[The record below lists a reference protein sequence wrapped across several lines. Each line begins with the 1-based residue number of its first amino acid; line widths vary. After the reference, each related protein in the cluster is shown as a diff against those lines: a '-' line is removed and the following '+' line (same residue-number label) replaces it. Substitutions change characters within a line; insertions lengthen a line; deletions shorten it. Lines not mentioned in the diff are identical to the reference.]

1 MVFADFNLSQRIER
15 TDARITAAFADAR
28 AKISPEYGAEWIE
41 VAGAYAIFDGVE
53 SPCTQTFGL
62 GMFGEVTNEDL
73 DKIEAFFKERNS
85 PISHEVSPLADASV
99 LALLNER
106 GYTPIEYTNVMF
118 QTLGESERNLA
129 LNPKI
134 KTKIIGEDKVLLWA
148 ETSANGWISE
158 MPDHGDFMKEFGR
171 ISASCD
177 GCYSFLAE
185 IDEKPIATGAL
196 FIFGGVA
203 EAAGASTIP
212 EGRKQGAQTAL
223 LDARLRFAK
232 EKGCDI
238 VVMGASPGSQSQ
250 KNAEKNG
257 FRIAYTRTKWVL
269 GRV

>member
-1 MVFADFNLSQRIER
+1 MVFADFELSQRIEH
-15 TDARITAAFADAR
+15 TEARITAAFADSR
-28 AKISPEYGAEWIE
+28 AEISPEYGAEWIE
-41 VAGAYAIFDGVE
+41 VAGAYAIFDGIE

-62 GMFGEVTNEDL
+62 GMFGEVAAAEL
-73 DKIEAFFKERNS
+73 DRIETFFKERNA
-85 PISHEVSPLADASV
+85 PILHEVSPLADASV

-106 GYTPIEYTNVMF
+106 GYHPLEYTNIMF
-118 QTLGESERNLA
+118 QTLGDSERNVE
-129 LNPKI
+129 LNPRI

-158 MPDHGDFMKEFGR
+158 MPDHVDFMKEFGR
-171 ISASCD
+171 ISASCE

-185 IDEKPIATGAL
+185 LDGKPIATGAL
-196 FIFGGVA
+196 FIFDGVA

-238 VVMGASPGSQSQ
+238 VVMGALPGSQSQ

-257 FRIAYTRTKWVL
+257 FRIAYTRTKWQL
-269 GRV
+269 KY

>member
-1 MVFADFNLSQRIER
+1 MVFADFELSQRIER
-15 TDARITAAFADAR
+15 TEARITAAFADAR
-28 AKISPEYGAEWIE
+28 AKISPEHGAEWIE

-73 DKIEAFFKERNS
+73 DKIEAFFKERNA
-85 PISHEVSPLADASV
+85 PIFHEVSPLADASV
-99 LALLNER
+99 LSLLNER

-118 QTLGESERNLA
+118 QPLGESERNLT

-134 KTKIIGEDKVLLWA
+134 KTKIIGEDKVLFWA

-185 IDEKPIATGAL
+185 INEKPIATGAL
-196 FIFGGVA
+196 FIFDGVA

-257 FRIAYTRTKWVL
+257 FRIAYTRTKWQL
-269 GRV
+269 KY